1 MNTKVPFLIKS
12 RNIRHYI
19 DSEYSYTVLKLLIQ
33 FGVMSRIQHR
43 AKFLFCTCTCR
54 SSRCLA
60 RLLKIDD
67 RILGVTFEKKK
78 HTHFFKFI
86 ETKLFDASKKGG
98 KNTRTYHPIHKCV
111 LICAVIRP
119 CSICNQLSFAAFSD
133 NKLSQQTKS
142 HYFAYILTYQHFSK
156 IKSRPLLFPV
166 DTVLVL

>member
-1 MNTKVPFLIKS
+1 MNTKVSFLIKS

-19 DSEYSYTVLKLLIQ
+19 DSEYSHTVLKLLIQ
-33 FGVMSRIQHR
+33 FGVMSRIQHK

-67 RILGVTFEKKK
+67 RFLGVTFEKNK
-78 HTHFFKFI
+78 HISSNLLRQNCSTHQ
-86 ETKLFDASKKGG
+86 KKGER
-98 KNTRTYHPIHKCV
+98 TREHTIQF
-111 LICAVIRP
+111 ISAVIRP
-119 CSICNQLSFAAFSD
+119 CSICNQLSFAAFSV